1 MSPLFFLASFAA
13 MALLSSAGLMGLK
26 DMTASPGD
34 RLTFRL
40 TFPSNLDPDH
50 VLTWL
55 RTISGT
61 GQSGISR
68 LFSLPSMAFEVWA
81 TDHGIMH
88 RLHIPRAHVDFVVP
102 QLRSLI
108 PGLTVTPEGEELEHQ
123 WTTAVELGHT
133 NPSRT
138 LSIPNAGS
146 LSTSLLTGMQG
157 LKPSEALLLQWVVT
171 PAAKEHPP
179 SAERPVRSEHFSV
192 VGRLMATGLEASKDE
207 VADRRAKLSEPNFLG
222 VLRVAAKA
230 TDQRRADALVARLR
244 HSLASSAGSHNGFK
258 RRVVTEK
265 RLMERIKH
273 ASPLMVFPAKLSAP
287 ELAALISWPL
297 GEPHIAGLPRSRTR
311 HLAASG
317 AIPRRGR
324 VIARSN
330 FPGDERL
337 LALDPVESAKHLQ
350 VVGPTGSGKTA
361 LLSNLIAQDMEAGR
375 GVILIEG
382 KGDLFQAA
390 LDRVPERRLQDVV
403 LLDVTDTANPV
414 GFNILQGNPYMVA
427 ADIQRLFDHLY
438 PQDARGVRV
447 RQGFYHLILT
457 LLMSEGADRPMT
469 FADIGPLS
477 VPRADQEDF
486 ADRLVR
492 GVSHIEELAGWWQ
505 EISNL
510 PKAQRDLYFKPISD
524 RIWQLNNRRSI
535 RNIIGQSESTVNL
548 RDIIRGRKILLVNT
562 GRETE
567 GKDTA
572 GLLGS
577 LVLNAA
583 WSTVQ
588 AGAADPHNPTTL
600 YLDEFQDFINLP
612 IAPEDMFAQ
621 ARSKGLAMTVAHQH
635 LSQLSRELQDA
646 TGSNARSSVVFQTS
660 VDDAR
665 DFARRFGRSVT
676 EEDFMNQQ
684 RFEVIMRL
692 ATHEGVS
699 APVTGVTLPPRE
711 PTGFADAVR
720 KLSRERYARPVAE
733 VERDIAARRG
743 TRVQSAKPKKKR
755 PFGGKVWDD

>member
-1 MSPLFFLASFAA
+1 

-26 DMTASPGD
+26 NMATSPGD

-55 RTISGT
+55 RAISGT
-61 GQSGISR
+61 RRSGASH
-68 LFSLPSMAFEVWA
+68 LFNLPSMAFEVWA
-81 TDHGIMH
+81 TDRGIMH

-108 PGLTVTPEGEELEHQ
+108 PGLTVTPETEELPHQ
-123 WTTAVELGHT
+123 WTAAVELGHT

-138 LSIPNAGS
+138 LSIPSASS
-146 LSTSLLTGMQG
+146 LSTSLLTSMQG
-157 LKPSEALLLQWVVT
+157 LGPNEALLLQWVVA
-171 PAAKEHPP
+171 PAVKEHLPTT
-179 SAERPVRSEHFSV
+179 SKPVRSDRFSV
-192 VGRLMATGLEASKDE
+192 IGGLIGSGLEAGKDE
-207 VADRRAKLSEPNFLG
+207 VADRRAKLGEPNFLG
-222 VLRVAAKA
+222 VLRVAAQA
-230 TDQRRADALVARLR
+230 TSSRRADTLLARLR

-258 RRVVTEK
+258 RRLTPEK
-265 RLMERIKH
+265 RLMERIKQ
-273 ASPLMVFPAKLSAP
+273 ASPLAVYPAKLSAS
-287 ELAALISWPL
+287 ELMALISWPL
-297 GEPHIAGLPRSRTR
+297 GAPYIAGLPRSRTR
-311 HLAASG
+311 HLAATG
-317 AIPRRGR
+317 AIPRTGR

-361 LLSNLIAQDMEAGR
+361 LLSNLITQDMEAGR

-382 KGDLFQAA
+382 KGDLFKAA

-403 LLDVTDTANPV
+403 LLDVTDTDYPV

-486 ADRLVR
+486 ADRLIR

-505 EISNL
+505 EITNL
-510 PKAQRDLYFKPISD
+510 PRAQRDLYFKPISD

-535 RNIIGQSESTVNL
+535 RNIIGQSNSTVNL
-548 RDIIRGRKILLVNT
+548 RDIIQGRKILLVNT

-572 GLLGS
+572 GLFSS
-577 LVLNAA
+577 LVLNSV
-583 WSTVQ
+583 WSAVQ
-588 AGAADPHNPTTL
+588 AGAADPQNPTMS
-600 YLDEFQDFINLP
+600 YVDEFQDVINLP
-612 IAPEDMFAQ
+612 IAPEELFAQ

-635 LSQLSRELQDA
+635 RSQLSRELQDA
-646 TGSNARSSVVFQTS
+646 TASNARSTVVFQTS
-660 VDDAR
+660 VEDAR
-665 DFARRFGRSVT
+665 DFARQFGKSVT
-676 EEDFMNQQ
+676 EEDFMNQRQ
-684 RFEVIMRL
+684 FEVIMRL
-692 ATHEGVS
+692 ATSEGVS
-699 APVTGVTLPPRE
+699 SPVTGVTLPPRE
-711 PTGFADAVR
+711 PTGFTDKVR
-720 KLSRERYARPVAE
+720 QLSRSHYARPVAE
-733 VERDIAARRG
+733 VEREIAERRG
-743 TRVQSAKPKKKR
+743 TRVQPTKPKKNR
-755 PFGGKVWDD
+755 PFGGKVWDA